1 VSSAGLAEA
10 VRAATSTSV
19 FADDPTR
26 LVGCRSGLVRMFG
39 SAAGVVYRTEEA
51 ETARRR
57 VQKVEPLTELDVL
70 DGLMGLPVGVPVA
83 VVDLTERECA
93 RLRRIPH
100 GAVEHDG
107 DQVVRR
113 AVAPLSVRFALVGAR
128 DWRVGLTRAGR
139 FAPYCARAV
148 LLPAAAAQAEWGDV
162 RAQAS
167 FFGIGVCVFAEG
179 QLRVL
184 VEPRPYVRMRHTPAQ
199 WWFVEETYRQI
210 SECEIGEEPAPSSRA
225 RREGRPRP

>member
-1 VSSAGLAEA
+1 VSSTGLADA

-19 FADDPTR
+19 FVDGPTG
-26 LVGCRSGLVRMFG
+26 LAGCRSGLVRMFG
-39 SAAGVVYRTEEA
+39 SVAGVVYRTDEA
-51 ETARRR
+51 EVARRR
-57 VQKVEPLTELDVL
+57 VQKVEPLIELDVL

-107 DQVVRR
+107 DLVVRR
-113 AVAPLSVRFALVGAR
+113 AVAPLSVHFALVGAR

-148 LLPAAAAQAEWGDV
+148 LLPAAQAEWGDV

-210 SECEIGEEPAPSSRA
+210 SECAIGEEPAPSSRA